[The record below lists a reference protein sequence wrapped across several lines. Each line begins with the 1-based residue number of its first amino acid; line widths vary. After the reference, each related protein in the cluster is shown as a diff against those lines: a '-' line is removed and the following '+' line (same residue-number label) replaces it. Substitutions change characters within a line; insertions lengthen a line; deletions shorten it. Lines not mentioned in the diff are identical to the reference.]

1 MIHSLKDDY
10 PVNAL
15 CDALAVSRS
24 GYYDWTKREPSARE
38 LEREKV
44 IEQIRRIHA
53 ESDRTYGSPRI
64 RDALLD
70 EKITLNVKTV
80 AKYMKQ
86 AHIQAKTHQRFKVS
100 TTDSNHDLPVF
111 ENVLDRNFTAA
122 GPNEKWLCDITYI
135 HTAEGF
141 IYLATVLDTFSW
153 KIIGWSIDDCLDRQL
168 CIDALSSAIEG
179 RKRMPGGLIDL
190 LHHSDRGSQYA
201 SRDYQRLLGDWR
213 ITVSM
218 SRVGNCWDNAMMESF
233 FGTLKT
239 ELVYHEK
246 YQSKSEARSSVIAW
260 IEGWYNRRRRHS
272 AIGYKSPEQFEAELN

>member
-1 MIHSLKDDY
+1 MIHHLKEDY
-10 PVNAL
+10 PVNVL
-15 CDALAVSRS
+15 CDTLDVSRS
-24 GYYDWTKREPSARE
+24 GYYDWRTRKPSPRAIRRQQIVE
-38 LEREKV
+38 E
-44 IEQIRRIHA
+44 IRRIHL

-64 RDALLD
+64 HDELLD
-70 EKITLNVKTV
+70 LKITLNVKTV

-86 AHIQAKTHQRFKVS
+86 AQIQAKTHRRFRIS

-111 ENVLDRNFTAA
+111 ENVLDRDFTAA

-141 IYLATVLDTFSW
+141 IYLATVMDTFSR
-153 KIIGWSIDDCLDRQL
+153 KIVGWSIDDCLDRQL
-168 CIDALSSAIEG
+168 CIDALLSAIEA
-179 RKRMPGGLIDL
+179 RKRLPGGLSNL
-190 LHHSDRGSQYA
+190 MHHSDRGSQYA
-201 SRDYQRLLGDWR
+201 SRDYQQVLGDWD

-239 ELVYHEK
+239 ELVYHEN
-246 YQSKSEARSSVIAW
+246 YQTKQEARGSVIAW

-272 AIGYKSPEQFEAELN
+272 AIGYKSPEAFEAELN

>member
-1 MIHSLKDDY
+1 MIQSLKDDY

-15 CDALAVSRS
+15 CEALEVSRS
-24 GYYDWTKREPSARE
+24 GYYDWTRREPSARA

-44 IEQIRRIHA
+44 IEQIRQIHL

-64 RDALLD
+64 RNALLD
-70 EKITLNVKTV
+70 EQITLNVKTV

-86 AHIQAKTHQRFKVS
+86 AQIQAKTHQRFKIS

-111 ENVLDRNFTAA
+111 ENTLDRDFTALA
-122 GPNEKWLCDITYI
+122 PNQKWLCDITYI
-135 HTAEGF
+135 DTAEGF
-141 IYLATVLDTFSW
+141 IYLATILDTFSRR
-153 KIIGWSIDDCLDRQL
+153 IIGWSIDDCLDRSL
-168 CIDALSSAIEG
+168 CIDALKSAIEG
-179 RKRMPGGLIDL
+179 RKHLPGGLSSLI
-190 LHHSDRGSQYA
+190 HHSDRGSQYA
-201 SRDYQRLLGDWR
+201 SKDYQRLLSDWD

-239 ELVYHEK
+239 ELVYHEN
-246 YQSKSEARSSVIAW
+246 YQSKSEARGSVIGW

>member
-10 PVNAL
+10 PVNVL
-15 CDALAVSRS
+15 CETLDVSRS
-24 GYYDWTKREPSARE
+24 GYYDWTTSEPSARE
-38 LEREKV
+38 LERERV
-44 IEQIRRIHA
+44 LERIRSIHA
-53 ESDRTYGSPRI
+53 DSDRTYGSPRI

-70 EKITLNVKTV
+70 EQITLNVKTV

-86 AHIQAKTHQRFKVS
+86 AQIRAKTHRRFKVL

-111 ENVLDRNFTAA
+111 KNVLNRNFTAE

-141 IYLATVLDTFSW
+141 IYLATVLDTFSR

-168 CIDALSSAIEG
+168 CIDALKSAIEG
-179 RKRMPGGLIDL
+179 RKRMPGGLSNL
-190 LHHSDRGSQYA
+190 MHHSDRGSQYA
-201 SRDYQRLLGDWR
+201 STDYQDLLGDWD

-239 ELVYHEK
+239 ELVYHEN
-246 YQSKSEARSSVIAW
+246 YQTKSEARSSVIAW

>member
-10 PVNAL
+10 PVNTL
-15 CDALAVSRS
+15 CDALEVSRS
-24 GYYDWTKREPSARE
+24 GYYDWTTREPSARS
-38 LEREKV
+38 LERERV
-44 IEQIRRIHA
+44 IEQILRIHA

-86 AHIQAKTHQRFKVS
+86 ARIQAKTHRRFRIS

-111 ENVLDRNFTAA
+111 ENLLDRDFTAQ

-141 IYLATVLDTFSW
+141 IYLATVLDTFSR
-153 KIIGWSIDDCLDRQL
+153 KIVGWSIDDCLDRQL
-168 CIDALSSAIEG
+168 CIDALKSAIEG

-201 SRDYQRLLGDWR
+201 STDYQDLLDDWD

-239 ELVYHEK
+239 ELVYHEN

>member
-10 PVNAL
+10 PVNAI
-15 CDALAVSRS
+15 CEALEVSRS
-24 GYYDWTKREPSARE
+24 GYYDWTKREPSVRE
-38 LEREKV
+38 LRREQV

-64 RDALLD
+64 RSALLD
-70 EKITLNVKTV
+70 EEITLNVKTV

-86 AHIQAKTHQRFKVS
+86 AQIQAKTHRRFKVS

-111 ENVLDRNFTAA
+111 ENKLDREFTAA

-135 HTAEGF
+135 HTGEGF
-141 IYLATVLDTFSW
+141 IYLATVLDTFSR
-153 KIIGWSIDDCLDRQL
+153 KIIGWSIDDCLDRSL
-168 CIDALSSAIEG
+168 CIDALKSAIVA
-179 RKRMPGGLIDL
+179 RQHLPGGLSNL

-201 SRDYQRLLGDWR
+201 SHDYQRLLRDWN

-239 ELVYHEK
+239 ELVYHEN